1 LNSFREGVRI
11 KHQRRERE
19 KKCMGDSKFSGRGE
33 GRDSPQKARSIKAM
47 GTHDDGSFSH
57 ELFGLASLH
66 AHR

>member
-1 LNSFREGVRI
+1 
-11 KHQRRERE
+11 
-19 KKCMGDSKFSGRGE
+19 MGDSKFSGRGE